1 MKLVTQSIL
10 LNANKKMGVTN
21 NTQETMEI
29 GIILR
34 TVVMTTV
41 GVLNNTVNNL
51 ALIQTKMAN

>member
-10 LNANKKMGVTN
+10 LNASKKVGVTN

-51 ALIQTKMAN
+51 ALTQTKMAN

>member
-10 LNANKKMGVTN
+10 LNASKKVGVTN